1 MRTQMHA
8 LEHAGVF
15 GGAATTPP
23 APLRR
28 SAEGS
33 LRPARNLITKKHGM
47 DGAVSGPEASLEKKK
62 KTETP
67 GAGGRELG

>member
-8 LEHAGVF
+8 LQHAGVF

-23 APLRR
+23 PPLRR
-28 SAEGS
+28 AEGS
-33 LRPARNLITKKHGM
+33 LRPARNPITKKHSM
-47 DGAVSGPEASLEKKK
+47 DGAVSGPEASLEKQE

-67 GAGGRELG
+67 GAGGRESG